1 MLEYK
6 SSFAGYFRF
15 FYRVVGNRLLVS
27 VLLSIIVSILDGVGL
42 TMLMPL
48 LQSVADGSEAST
60 ESMGHLHYITDMIT
74 GLGFSLTLGTV
85 LSVVGIVFLLKGFV
99 KFLELSYQAKV
110 LQYFMKKVRHELVDG
125 LEKIS
130 FSGFTQL
137 DAGNIQNN
145 LIAEVQ
151 RTSNA
156 AKNYLAYSQ
165 ALFMLIIY
173 IIFATAANYQFAVL
187 VAISVGVTNILYSRF
202 YKKMKEASYEISS
215 RGDNFNAFLI
225 QAIHYFKYLK
235 STNYLSNY
243 SKKLGN
249 VIDKTEHLNRKTATY
264 TAITTGMREP
274 MILLI
279 VITVIYVQINFMG
292 GNLASIILSL
302 VLFYR
307 ALNFLLASQQNWQS
321 FIQNTGSLR
330 NISTIYSMM
339 KNREEAN
346 GTVEFNT
353 LQHEILLQNV
363 SMAYGVNNVVDQ
375 VNIRIP
381 RSETI
386 ALVGESGSGKTT
398 LVNILMGLIQ
408 PDSGTVLID
417 NTPLTKF
424 KLETY
429 RSKLGY
435 ISQDSVIFNDTIFN
449 NITFWAEPT
458 PEVYERFWE
467 VISMASLKEF
477 VESKPDKEL
486 TKLGDNGILISG
498 GQKQRISIAR
508 EMFKKVEI
516 LVLDEATS
524 ALDSETELFIQENIE
539 KLHGQF
545 TIVVIAHRL
554 STIKNVDNIFLLEN
568 GRVVTS
574 GDFDSMVKKSEKF
587 KRMVSL
593 QGLSL

>member
-1 MLEYK
+1 MLQYK
-6 SSFAGYFRF
+6 SSFAGYFKF
-15 FYRVVGNRLLVS
+15 FYRVVGNRLLLS
-27 VLLSIIVSILDGVGL
+27 VTLSIVVSILDGVGL

-48 LQSVADGSEAST
+48 LQSVADGEASR
-60 ESMGHLHYITDMIT
+60 ESMGYLHYITDLIT
-74 GLGFSLTLGTV
+74 ALGFSLTLETV
-85 LSVVGIVFLLKGFV
+85 LIIVGVVFALKGFV

-110 LQYFMKKVRHELVDG
+110 LQYFMKKVRHELVYG

-130 FSGFTQL
+130 FAGFTQL

-151 RTSNA
+151 RMSNA
-156 AKNYLAYSQ
+156 ARNYLVYSQ
-165 ALFMLIIY
+165 SLFMLIVY
-173 IIFATAANYQFAVL
+173 VIFATAANYQFAIL
-187 VAISVGVTNILYSRF
+187 VAISVGLTNILYSRF
-202 YKKMKEASYEISS
+202 YKKMKEASYEISKK
-215 RGDNFNAFLI
+215 GDNFNAFLI

-243 SKKLGN
+243 SRKLGN
-249 VIDKTEHLNRKTATY
+249 VIDRTEHLNRKTAHY

-279 VITVIYVQINFMG
+279 VIAVIYVQINFMN
-292 GNLASIILSL
+292 GNLGSIILSL

-307 ALNFLLASQQNWQS
+307 ALNFLVATQQNWQS

-330 NISTIYSMM
+330 NVSMIYSMM
-339 KNREEAN
+339 KNREESN
-346 GTVEFNT
+346 GTIEFHT

-363 SMAYGVNNVVDQ
+363 SISYGANKVLDQ
-375 VNIRIP
+375 VSIRVP

-386 ALVGESGSGKTT
+386 AFVGESGSGKTT

-408 PDSGTVLID
+408 PDTGTVLID
-417 NTPLTKF
+417 NTPLTKLR
-424 KLETY
+424 LETY
-429 RSKLGY
+429 RNKIGY

-458 PEVYERFWE
+458 PEVYKRFWE
-467 VISMASLKEF
+467 VINMASLKEF
-477 VESKPDKEL
+477 IENKPEKEF

-539 KLHGQF
+539 KLHGHF

-574 GDFDSMVKKSEKF
+574 GDFYSMVTKSEKF

>member
-1 MLEYK
+1 MLQYE
-6 SSFAGYFRF
+6 SSFAGYFKF
-15 FYRVVGNRLLVS
+15 FYRVVGNRLLLS
-27 VLLSIIVSILDGVGL
+27 VTLSIVVSILDGVGL

-48 LQSVADGSEAST
+48 LQSVADGEASR
-60 ESMGHLHYITDMIT
+60 ESMGHLHYITDFIT
-74 GLGFSLTLGTV
+74 ALGFSLTLETV
-85 LSVVGIVFLLKGFV
+85 LIIVGVVFALKGFV

-110 LQYFMKKVRHELVDG
+110 LQYFMKKVRHELVYG

-130 FSGFTQL
+130 FAGFTQL

-151 RTSNA
+151 RMSNA
-156 AKNYLAYSQ
+156 GRNYLIYSQ
-165 ALFMLIIY
+165 SLFMLIVY
-173 IIFATAANYQFAVL
+173 VIFATAANYQFAIL
-187 VAISVGVTNILYSRF
+187 VAISVGLTNILYSRF
-202 YKKMKEASYEISS
+202 YKKMKEASYEISKK
-215 RGDNFNAFLI
+215 GDNFNAFLI

-243 SKKLGN
+243 SRKLGS
-249 VIDKTEHLNRKTATY
+249 VIDRTEHLNRKTAHY

-279 VITVIYVQINFMG
+279 VIAVIYVQINFMNA
-292 GNLASIILSL
+292 NLGSIILSL

-307 ALNFLLASQQNWQS
+307 ALNFLVATQQNWQS

-330 NISTIYSMM
+330 NVSMIYSMM
-339 KNREEAN
+339 KNREERN
-346 GTVEFNT
+346 GTIEFHT
-353 LQHEILLQNV
+353 LQNEIQLQNV
-363 SMAYGVNNVVDQ
+363 SISYGANKVLDQ
-375 VNIRIP
+375 VSIRVP

-386 ALVGESGSGKTT
+386 AFVGESGSGKTT
-398 LVNILMGLIQ
+398 LVNMLMGLIQ

-417 NTPLTKF
+417 NTPLTKLR
-424 KLETY
+424 LETY
-429 RSKLGY
+429 RNKIGY

-449 NITFWAEPT
+449 NITFWADPT
-458 PEVYERFWE
+458 PEVYKRFWE
-467 VISMASLKEF
+467 VINMASLKEF
-477 VESKPDKEL
+477 IESKPEKEF

-539 KLHGQF
+539 KLHGHF

-574 GDFDSMVKKSEKF
+574 GDFYSMVTKSEKF

>member
-1 MLEYK
+1 MLEYR
-6 SSFAGYFRF
+6 SSFAGYFKF
-15 FYRVVGNRLLVS
+15 FYRVVGNRLL
-27 VLLSIIVSILDGVGL
+27 LSIMLSIVVSILDGVGL

-48 LQSVADGSEAST
+48 LQSVADSEASR
-60 ESMGHLHYITDMIT
+60 ESMGHLHYITDVIT
-74 GLGFSLTLGTV
+74 SLGFSLTLDTV
-85 LSVVGIVFLLKGFV
+85 LIVVGIVFALKGFV

-110 LQYFMKKVRHELVDG
+110 LQYFMKKVRHELVHG

-130 FSGFTQL
+130 FTGFTEL

-151 RTSNA
+151 RMSNA
-156 AKNYLAYSQ
+156 AKNYLVYSQ
-165 ALFMLIIY
+165 SLLMLIIY
-173 IIFATAANYQFAVL
+173 VIFATAANYQFAIL
-187 VAISVGVTNILYSRF
+187 VAISVGLTNVLYSRF
-202 YKKMKEASYEISS
+202 YRKMKEASYEISKK
-215 RGDNFNAFLI
+215 GDNFNAFLI

-243 SKKLGN
+243 SKKLGK
-249 VIDKTEHLNRKTATY
+249 VIDKTEHLNRKTAYY

-279 VITVIYVQINFMG
+279 VIAVIYVQINFMG

-307 ALNFLLASQQNWQS
+307 ALNFLVATQQNWQS

-330 NISTIYSMM
+330 NVSTIYSMM
-339 KNREEAN
+339 KQRQESN
-346 GTVEFNT
+346 GTIAFGA
-353 LQHEILLQNV
+353 LQNEIRLENV
-363 SMAYGVNNVVDQ
+363 SISYGAIKVLDDVSISV
-375 VNIRIP
+375 P

-408 PDSGTVLID
+408 PDAGNVLID
-417 NTPLTKF
+417 NTSLTQF
-424 KLETY
+424 RIETY
-429 RSKLGY
+429 RSKIGY

-458 PEVYERFWE
+458 PEVYKRFWE
-467 VISMASLKEF
+467 VINMASLKEF
-477 VESKPDKEL
+477 VDSKPDKEF
-486 TKLGDNGILISG
+486 TRLGDNGILISG

-508 EMFKKVEI
+508 EIFKKVDI

-539 KLHGQF
+539 KLHGQY

-554 STIKNVDNIFLLEN
+554 STIKNVDNIFLLEH

-574 GDFDSMVKKSEKF
+574 GDFYSMVRKSEKF

>member
-1 MLEYK
+1 MLQYE
-6 SSFAGYFRF
+6 SSFAGYFKF
-15 FYRVVGNRLLVS
+15 FYRVVGNRLLLS
-27 VLLSIIVSILDGVGL
+27 VTLSIVVSILDGVGL

-48 LQSVADGSEAST
+48 LQSVADGEASR
-60 ESMGHLHYITDMIT
+60 ESMGHLHYITDFIT
-74 GLGFSLTLGTV
+74 ALGFSLTLETV
-85 LSVVGIVFLLKGFV
+85 LIIVGVVFALKGFV

-110 LQYFMKKVRHELVDG
+110 LQYFMKKVRHELVYG

-130 FSGFTQL
+130 FAGFTQL

-151 RTSNA
+151 RMSNA
-156 AKNYLAYSQ
+156 GRNYLIYSQ
-165 ALFMLIIY
+165 SLFMLIVY
-173 IIFATAANYQFAVL
+173 VIFATAANYQFAIL
-187 VAISVGVTNILYSRF
+187 VAISVGLTNILYSRF
-202 YKKMKEASYEISS
+202 YKKMKEASYEISKK
-215 RGDNFNAFLI
+215 GDNFNAFLI

-243 SKKLGN
+243 SRKLGS
-249 VIDKTEHLNRKTATY
+249 VIDRTEHLNRKTAHY

-279 VITVIYVQINFMG
+279 VIAVIYVQINFMN
-292 GNLASIILSL
+292 GNLGSIILSL

-307 ALNFLLASQQNWQS
+307 ALNFLVATQQNWQS

-330 NISTIYSMM
+330 NVSMIYSMM
-339 KNREEAN
+339 KNREERN
-346 GTVEFNT
+346 GTIEFHT
-353 LQHEILLQNV
+353 LQNEIQLQNV
-363 SMAYGVNNVVDQ
+363 SISYGANKVLDQ
-375 VNIRIP
+375 VSIRVP

-386 ALVGESGSGKTT
+386 AFVGESGSGKTT
-398 LVNILMGLIQ
+398 LVNMLMGLIQ

-417 NTPLTKF
+417 NTPLTKLR
-424 KLETY
+424 LETY
-429 RSKLGY
+429 RNKIGY

-449 NITFWAEPT
+449 NITFWADPT
-458 PEVYERFWE
+458 PEVYKRFWE
-467 VISMASLKEF
+467 VINMASLKEF
-477 VESKPDKEL
+477 IESKPEKEF

-539 KLHGQF
+539 KLHGHF

-574 GDFDSMVKKSEKF
+574 GDFYSMVTKSEKF